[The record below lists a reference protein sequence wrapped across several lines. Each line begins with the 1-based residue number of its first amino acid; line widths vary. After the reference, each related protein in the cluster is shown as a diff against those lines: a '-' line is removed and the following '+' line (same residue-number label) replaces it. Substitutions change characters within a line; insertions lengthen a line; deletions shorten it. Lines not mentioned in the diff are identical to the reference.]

1 LKDKMLCT
9 MLDTLKIN
17 KATALSIIRKINI
30 RNYEYIW
37 KNHNKLLG
45 YMGANQDDILC
56 NQAYYVK
63 TIEQIID
70 KEKFSQPIIQ
80 QQLF

>member
-1 LKDKMLCT
+1 MLGT

-17 KATALSIIRKINI
+17 RATALAIIRKINI

-37 KNHNKLLG
+37 KNHNQLLG
-45 YMGANQDDILC
+45 YMGENQDDILC
-56 NQAYYVK
+56 KQAYYVK

-70 KEKFSQPIIQ
+70 KEKFSQLAIQ